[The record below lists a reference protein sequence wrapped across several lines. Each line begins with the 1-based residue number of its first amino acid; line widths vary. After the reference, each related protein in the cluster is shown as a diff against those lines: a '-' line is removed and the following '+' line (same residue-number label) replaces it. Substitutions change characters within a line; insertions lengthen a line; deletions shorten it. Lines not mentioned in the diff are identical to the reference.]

1 DLANLGGRGHPEL
14 GKAVG
19 SERRAIGVGDQVA
32 VLVLHPAEMEL
43 ARGHDDDLLVF
54 VVGPETG
61 QPRLPVALGDC
72 RSQGLPE
79 RNPTVSG
86 LGRLLRHASP
96 SSGRGELST
105 ESSTPVETR
114 DGPHPGKSSFSGPG
128 CRRLLAAGKWRP
140 HPVAGSSE
148 YRIAHDARQEREN
161 RCCGLPEA
169 TLSTDESPGHTL
181 FFQVQ
186 PRLRE
191 APGPPD
197 WPSRTFREL
206 REFSR
211 HGPPR
216 AVTRRAL
223 RRPHVCR
230 RPGTL

>member
-1 DLANLGGRGHPEL
+1 
-14 GKAVG
+14 
-19 SERRAIGVGDQVA
+19 
-32 VLVLHPAEMEL
+32 EL
-43 ARGHDDDLLVF
+43 AGGHDDEVLVF

-186 PRLRE
+186 PGLRE
-191 APGPPD
+191 ALDPRIGPRGLFANSANFRDMGLPGP
-197 WPSRTFREL
+197 SRDEL
-206 REFSR
+206 
-211 HGPPR
+211 
-216 AVTRRAL
+216 
-223 RRPHVCR
+223 
-230 RPGTL
+230 